1 MKRYPKYRDSGID
14 WIGEI
19 PEHWE
24 VKRNKYI
31 FKEINE
37 RSETGLETLLM
48 VSQRYGL
55 VERDEFAERPASSE
69 SLIGYKI
76 CQVNDLILNKLKA
89 YLGVFFRASISG
101 LVSPDYTVFRAIE
114 NVEVDY
120 FEHLFKTPLYISELN
135 RESKGIVIGFFRLY
149 TPDFYNLFSV
159 VPPIKEQKQ
168 IVNYIRRKSLEI
180 DHFIS
185 NKQRLIEL
193 LKEQKTAI
201 INRAVTKGLNSHVSM
216 KNSGV
221 EWLGEIPAHWEIIK
235 LKYIS
240 SIRYGLGQ
248 PPREKVGGLPLIRA
262 TNVERGKIVE
272 KDLLFVDPEDVP
284 YSRTPILKEGE
295 IIVVR
300 SGAYTADSAIIP
312 KKFEGAIAGY
322 DMVVKAKKINCKLL
336 SYIFLSNYVLQHQ
349 LYVLRMRAAQPHLNS
364 EELGQTFILVPKKEA
379 EQQAIVAY
387 IEKES
392 SKIDQAITK
401 IEKEIELIQE
411 YRTTL
416 ISDAVTGKIDVREP
430 SAVEPTLTAAAI

>member
-1 MKRYPKYRDSGID
+1 MKRYLIYRDSEID

-37 RSETGLETLLM
+37 HSETGLETLLM

-55 VERDEFAERPASSE
+55 VEREEFAERPTLFE

-101 LVSPDYTVFRAIE
+101 IVSPDYTVFRAIE
-114 NVEVDY
+114 NIEVYY

-159 VPPIKEQKQ
+159 FPPFKEQKQ
-168 IVNYIRRKSLEI
+168 IVNYIRYKSVEI
-180 DHFIS
+180 GHFIS

-201 INRAVTKGLNSHVSM
+201 VNRAVTKGLNPHAPM
-216 KNSGV
+216 KPSDIQ
-221 EWLGEIPAHWEIIK
+221 WLAEIPAHWKI
-235 LKYIS
+235 
-240 SIRYGLGQ
+240 
-248 PPREKVGGLPLIRA
+248 LPLKHIAKIQTGVTLGKSYTDVTLETRPYLRVA
-262 TNVERGKIVE
+262 NVQDGYL
-272 KDLLFVDPEDVP
+272 DLSDIKNIELPKSEVNR
-284 YSRTPILKEGE
+284 YILKVNDVLMTEGGDFDKLGRGYVWEGQIQDCLHQNHIFAVRPDLSCLKSYFLAVLMKSSYGRNYFIFTSKQTTNLASTNSTTLKNLKIILPSVDEQTE
-295 IIVVR
+295 ILNFIEEE
-300 SGAYTADSAIIP
+300 SAKID
-312 KKFEGAIAGY
+312 FAIA
-322 DMVVKAKKINCKLL
+322 
-336 SYIFLSNYVLQHQ
+336 
-349 LYVLRMRAAQPHLNS
+349 
-364 EELGQTFILVPKKEA
+364 
-379 EQQAIVAY
+379 
-387 IEKES
+387 
-392 SKIDQAITK
+392 K

-416 ISDAVTGKIDVREP
+416 ISDAVTGKIDVRET
-430 SAVEPTLTAAAI
+430 SAV

>member
-1 MKRYPKYRDSGID
+1 MKRYSKYRDSGID

-55 VERDEFAERPASSE
+55 VEREEFVERPASSE

-114 NVEVDY
+114 SVEVDY

-159 VPPIKEQKQ
+159 FPPIKEQKQ
-168 IVNYIRRKSLEI
+168 IVSYIRYKSVEI
-180 DHFIS
+180 DQFIS
-185 NKQRLIEL
+185 NKQKLIEL

-201 INRAVTKGLNSHVSM
+201 TNRAVTKGINPHAPM
-216 KNSGV
+216 KPSGID
-221 EWLGEIPAHWEIIK
+221 WLGEIPAHWQVKRNKYIFGEINERSETGKETYLAMSQRLGLVERSQLGEQHLSTSENQIGYKLCQVNDLVLNK
-235 LKYIS
+235 LKAYLGVFCKASISGLVSPDYTVFRAIVDIEVDYFEHLFKTQAYIAEFNRLS
-240 SIRYGLGQ
+240 TGIVIGFFRLYTPDFYNIYSLF
-248 PPREKVGGLPLIRA
+248 PPLNEQK
-262 TNVERGKIVE
+262 EIVQYIKNE
-272 KDLLFVDPEDVP
+272 SLMINE
-284 YSRTPILKEGE
+284 
-295 IIVVR
+295 
-300 SGAYTADSAIIP
+300 
-312 KKFEGAIAGY
+312 AIA
-322 DMVVKAKKINCKLL
+322 KA
-336 SYIFLSNYVLQHQ
+336 
-349 LYVLRMRAAQPHLNS
+349 
-364 EELGQTFILVPKKEA
+364 
-379 EQQAIVAY
+379 
-387 IEKES
+387 
-392 SKIDQAITK
+392 
-401 IEKEIELIQE
+401 EKEIELIQE

-416 ISDAVTGKIDVREP
+416 ISDAVTGKIDVRET
-430 SAVEPTLTAAAI
+430 SAVETTLTTAAI